1 MNFRFWV
8 FLHVLIIPTSI
19 NTEQNFALKA
29 IVNLILFGRAT
40 CKKMVQNPGWADRQ
54 YSILY
59 LQPHFSY
66 LILPG
71 EKYARLS
78 VRLAC
83 LLDYSEGDGSI
94 MMVKRQ

>member
-1 MNFRFWV
+1 MRCKVWV
-8 FLHVLIIPTSI
+8 FPNVLIIPTSI

-29 IVNLILFGRAT
+29 IVNLILFGKAT
-40 CKKMVQNPGWADRQ
+40 CKKMVQDPGWAVRQ

-59 LQPHFSY
+59 LQPYFSY